1 MNHTVELLRFLF
13 AVVIVIHHIAI
24 VTGTETPMPLGAIG
38 VEFFYILTGYF
49 MIKHIKKDS
58 GSQPMTM
65 AYAMNYT
72 FKKFVRLFPYILG
85 GTVLMIIADIVCN
98 HRISVEYIFW
108 EITQL
113 NMVAAPD
120 MDSFM
125 IFSNAPYWFLSAM
138 FVTLPLVTYLIGRYS
153 DFFENYLM
161 WFLPP
166 VLLLYLTRLSGM
178 STSWSDYSF
187 LYTALYRAFAE
198 ILMGCSLYS
207 FVNWFNTKMDSHKE
221 HFLWRMMCVIV
232 AMALVG
238 VVMYNCCIPTVSTI
252 FLTYVIFLF
261 LALILSNVYP
271 QVKVKAFVFLG
282 KVALPMYC
290 FHSSILKL
298 IRRMVDHPAA
308 PRIVGLVLV
317 IALVVSLSIYF
328 DKKLS
333 KNKASKA

>member
-24 VTGTETPMPLGAIG
+24 VTGTETPMPMGAIG

-49 MIKHIKKDS
+49 MIKHIKKES
-58 GSQPMTM
+58 NSQPMTM
-65 AYAMNYT
+65 VYAMNYT
-72 FKKFVRLFPYILG
+72 LKKFIRLAPYIMG
-85 GTVLMIIADIVCN
+85 GTILMIIADIVCN

-120 MDSFM
+120 VTS
-125 IFSNAPYWFLSAM
+125 ILVYSNAPYWFLSAM

-166 VLLLYLTRLSGM
+166 VLLLYLTKVSGM
-178 STSWSDYSF
+178 STSWGDYSF
-187 LYTALYRAFAE
+187 LYTAVYRAFAE

-207 FVNWFNTKMDSHKE
+207 VVNWINTKTDSHKE
-221 HFLWRMMCVIV
+221 QFLWRMMCLIV
-232 AMALVG
+232 AMALLG
-238 VVMYNCCIPTVSTI
+238 VVLYNCCVLVVSAI

-261 LALILSNVYP
+261 LALVLSNVYP

-282 KVALPMYC
+282 RVALPMYC

-298 IRRMVDHPAA
+298 VRRMIDLPAA
-308 PRIVGLVLV
+308 PRIAGLVFV
-317 IALVVSLSIYF
+317 IALVISLSIYF

-333 KNKASKA
+333 KTKASKA

>member
-24 VTGTETPMPLGAIG
+24 VTGTETPMPMGAIG

-49 MIKHIKKDS
+49 MIKHIKKES
-58 GSQPMTM
+58 NSQPMTM
-65 AYAMNYT
+65 VYAMNYT
-72 FKKFVRLFPYILG
+72 LKKFIRLAPYIVG
-85 GTVLMIIADIVCN
+85 GTILMIIADIVCN

-120 MDSFM
+120 VTS
-125 IFSNAPYWFLSAM
+125 ILVYSNAPYWFLSAM

-166 VLLLYLTRLSGM
+166 VLLLYLTKVSGM
-178 STSWSDYSF
+178 SISWGDYSF
-187 LYTALYRAFAE
+187 LYTAVYRAFAE

-207 FVNWFNTKMDSHKE
+207 VVNWINTKTDSHKE
-221 HFLWRMMCVIV
+221 QFLWRMMCLIV
-232 AMALVG
+232 AMALLG
-238 VVMYNCCIPTVSTI
+238 VVLYNCCVLVVSAI

-261 LALILSNVYP
+261 LALVLSNVYP

-282 KVALPMYC
+282 RVALPMYC

-298 IRRMVDHPAA
+298 VRRMIDLPAA
-308 PRIVGLVLV
+308 PRIAGLVFV
-317 IALVVSLSIYF
+317 IALVISLSIYF

-333 KNKASKA
+333 KTKASKA